1 MVSAP
6 VVSAPVVSAAVVVR
20 PAAVAG
26 QFYPAAPVALDLAV
40 RDLLA
45 CSAETTIA
53 ALPKVLIVP
62 HAGYIY
68 SGAIAARAYAL
79 LKGAASRVRRVVLI
93 GPAHRV
99 AIDGVAVPDA
109 DRFATPLGS
118 VEVDRAAIAAL
129 TSPHVVRSDRAH
141 AAEHALEVQLP
152 FLQCM
157 LDAFTIVP
165 LVVGDA
171 DAGAV
176 AEVLEQ
182 LWGGDETLIVVS
194 SDLSHHLSYDDARR
208 IDSATVLQILSL
220 GPDLTHTQA
229 CGATPVNAALR
240 VAARRGLA
248 PHLLAAC
255 NSGDTAGDRTRVVG
269 YAALA
274 LTGAAKRD
282 PRGDALL
289 ALARRAVESLLRGEA
304 NAQQSAADGFLDRP
318 GAAFVTLLHNGELRG
333 CIGSLVAER
342 SLRDDIIAN
351 ARAAAGRDPRFPP
364 MTASDLD
371 GLSIEVSLLSEPQRL
386 VFRDEADV
394 VQQLAASRDG
404 VILETARHRSTFLPQ
419 VWEQI
424 SDPREFLRQLKLK
437 AGLPADFWSSELRV
451 SRYTVDKWCEP
462 STPKPIAQ

>member
-1 MVSAP
+1 
-6 VVSAPVVSAAVVVR
+6 VVSATVVSASVVTR

-40 RDLLA
+40 RGLLA
-45 CSAETTIA
+45 RGAETPIA

-68 SGAIAARAYAL
+68 SGPTAARAYAG
-79 LKGAASRVRRVVLI
+79 LKDAASRIRRVVLV

-118 VEVDRAAIAAL
+118 VDVDRAAIDAL
-129 TSPHVVRSDRAH
+129 VTSPEVLRSDHAH

-171 DAGAV
+171 GPDAV
-176 AEVLEQ
+176 AAVLEQ
-182 LWGGDETLIVVS
+182 LWGGDETLIIVS
-194 SDLSHHLSYDDARR
+194 SDLSHYLSYDDARR
-208 IDSATVLQILSL
+208 VDSASVQQILSL
-220 GPDLTHTQA
+220 GPDLTHAQA
-229 CGATPVNAALR
+229 CGATPVNAVFR
-240 VAARRGLA
+240 VAARRGLT

-269 YAALA
+269 YAAFA
-274 LTGAAKRD
+274 FTLTGKRD
-282 PRGDALL
+282 ARGDALL

-304 NAQQSAADGFLDRP
+304 HAQQSAADDFLDRP

-364 MTASDLD
+364 VTASDLD
-371 GLSIEVSLLSEPQRL
+371 GLSIEVSLLSEPQQL

-394 VQQLAASRDG
+394 LRQLATSQDG

-419 VWEQI
+419 VWEHI

-437 AGLPADFWSSELRV
+437 AGLPADFWSTELRV

-462 STPKPIAQ
+462 SKPKSIAP